1 MKKVYMAMAVIMFSL
16 ATVSV
21 AQNRGRAGRNKAKA
35 KKEVKQADPRIEKMV
50 RATQD
55 IIFIDSVVVDKSSFL
70 AHYRLDPEAGAI
82 FSYNDFFKTAD
93 QPNAYLYVN
102 EMKDKCYYAVEDT
115 AGRMQLCASDLLGDE
130 WTKGAALGG
139 LADTTMFQAANYPF
153 MMPDGVTLYFS
164 ATGKESIGGYDI
176 FVTRYDSESGNFL
189 RPENIGMPFN
199 STANDYMYAID
210 EFSNLGWF
218 VTDRNQDGG
227 KVCIYVF
234 IPSETRRTYS
244 ADVFGDEQL
253 KSFARLERIANTW
266 GNGAERKKAM
276 ERLAAVSSGRAGER
290 YAPICFVVNDNTVYR
305 SVADFR
311 STKNAEAYRTLVGMK
326 NQLAAAEGELER
338 QRAAYLSA
346 PKAAKADAGSGILK
360 AERNVETLAIK
371 INKLEK
377 DIRNSENNKQ

>member
-1 MKKVYMAMAVIMFSL
+1 MAVIMFSL

-82 FSYNDFFKTAD
+82 FRYNDFFNTAD

-139 LADTTMFQAANYPF
+139 LADTTKFQTANYPF
-153 MMPDGVTLYFS
+153 MMPDGVTLYFA

-176 FVTRYDSESGNFL
+176 FVTRYDSESGSFL

-210 EFSNLGWF
+210 EFCNLGWF

-253 KSFARLERIANTW
+253 NSFARLERIANTW

-290 YAPICFVVNDNTVYR
+290 YASINFVVNDNTVYR

-311 STKNAEAYRTLVGMK
+311 STKNAEAYRTLVEMK

-338 QRAAYLSA
+338 QRAAYRSA
-346 PKAAKADAGSGILK
+346 PAAAKAAAGSGIQK

-371 INKLEK
+371 IKKLEK